1 MHCLVVI
8 RIALQVIQQ
17 VQTAQQTPVRTALLF
32 QQTPQPVQVRGV
44 ELQIIQLT
52 PLQIVPTAEIQLGQ
66 VSLRAR
72 SRQAV
77 FRVESDDDS
86 DGNDNVGWRLGA
98 TRLDIKP
105 DGRR

>member
-1 MHCLVVI
+1 MFPDLKFLANSDSGKVNLVIKTRNNPGESLSTSSTSSVGSS
-8 RIALQVIQQ
+8 
-17 VQTAQQTPVRTALLF
+17 T
-32 QQTPQPVQVRGV
+32 
-44 ELQIIQLT
+44 
-52 PLQIVPTAEIQLGQ
+52 GQ

-86 DGNDNVGWRLGA
+86 DGNNNVGWRLGA

>member
-1 MHCLVVI
+1 MFPDLKFLANSDSGKVNLVIKTRNNPGESLSTSSTSSVGSS
-8 RIALQVIQQ
+8 
-17 VQTAQQTPVRTALLF
+17 T
-32 QQTPQPVQVRGV
+32 
-44 ELQIIQLT
+44 
-52 PLQIVPTAEIQLGQ
+52 GQ

>member
-1 MHCLVVI
+1 MSTSSTSSVGSS
-8 RIALQVIQQ
+8 
-17 VQTAQQTPVRTALLF
+17 T
-32 QQTPQPVQVRGV
+32 
-44 ELQIIQLT
+44 
-52 PLQIVPTAEIQLGQ
+52 GQ

-86 DGNDNVGWRLGA
+86 NGNDNVGWRLGA

>member
-1 MHCLVVI
+1 MFPDFKFLSNSEAGKVNVVLKTRNNSGETLSTNSTSSI
-8 RIALQVIQQ
+8 GS
-17 VQTAQQTPVRTALLF
+17 TT
-32 QQTPQPVQVRGV
+32 
-44 ELQIIQLT
+44 
-52 PLQIVPTAEIQLGQ
+52 GQ

-77 FRVESDDDS
+77 LRVESDDDA
-86 DGNDNVGWRLGA
+86 DGNNNVGWRLGA